1 MLQNESMKTSSERL
15 DEFAARIEQTEMF
28 DMEASKFDISEHVFA
43 VMERQGVSKAKLARR
58 LGKSRAYV
66 TKILQGNANFTLESL
81 VKIARALDCRLDVT
95 RVLIPIQQTAPM
107 FDWALAQRAT
117 VRNKKA
123 ERDYIKLVASPLA
136 VPPISAEGKGKEKDN
151 ESVAT
156 AA

>member
-1 MLQNESMKTSSERL
+1 MLQSESMKTSSERL
-15 DEFAARIEQTEMF
+15 DEFAARIEQTEIF
-28 DMEASKFDISEHVFA
+28 DMETSKYDISEHVFA

-95 RVLIPIQQTAPM
+95 RVLIPIHQAAPM
-107 FDWALAQRAT
+107 FDWALAQKTT
-117 VRNKKA
+117 VRVKKA
-123 ERDYIKLVASPLA
+123 ERDYIKLVAPLV
-136 VPPISAEGKGKEKDN
+136 VPPISDKCKEKEKDN
-151 ESVAT
+151 ESIAT